1 MEKGKKIP
9 AATIFRLSVYRQ
21 HLLEMRKQGRR
32 TVSSLELA
40 SAARVNPAQLRKDLS
55 YFGRFGVRGVGY
67 SVDGLLQEISTI
79 LGLRRPWNLCVLG
92 GGKVGR
98 AIIVSGH
105 LEQRGYFVEAVFDS
119 RPEIIG
125 HSIGPGLVVE
135 DIRGAGM
142 SLPQKEVF
150 LCMIT
155 EEVPDLNG
163 CVHRLLDAG
172 IRGFL
177 SLVPVSASI
186 PPTIPV
192 QYMDFTTL
200 LDTLAYTL
208 THGVNRG
215 GPDFLEGEPV
225 TTEKPPMGACLV

>member
-1 MEKGKKIP
+1 MERAKKIP

-21 HLLEMRKQGRR
+21 HLLEMRKQGRT

-105 LEQRGYFVEAVFDS
+105 LGQRGYFVEAVFDS
-119 RPEIIG
+119 RPEVIG
-125 HSIGPGLVVE
+125 QSIVPGLVVE
-135 DIRGAGM
+135 DIKNADK
-142 SLPQKEVF
+142 SLSQKDIF

-155 EEVPDLNG
+155 EEVPDLDG
-163 CVHRLLDAG
+163 CVNRLVDSG

-186 PPTIPV
+186 PPSIPV

-208 THGVNRG
+208 THGTQKEG
-215 GPDFLEGEPV
+215 LDFLEGEPV
-225 TTEKPPMGACLV
+225 ATEPPQIGACLV